1 MANELA
7 DNVKIKLISSITPT
21 EGDEERYEMWLHG
34 TLVERA
40 GTPYIKYE
48 EVQEDQKVET
58 TIKCTSEKALIL
70 RSGAVKMR
78 LPLNSV
84 AVQDGHYENMY
95 GQIPL
100 QTKTTTLLFEQEE
113 NRGRFLANYDLL
125 INGESV
131 GHYKLELQYQEV

>member
-21 EGDEERYEMWLHG
+21 EGEEERYEMWLHG

-48 EVQEDQKVET
+48 EVQENQKIET

-70 RSGAVKMR
+70 RSGAIKMR

-100 QTKTTTLLFEQEE
+100 QTKTTNLLFEQEG
-113 NRGRFLANYDLL
+113 NKGRFLVNYDL
-125 INGESV
+125 IISGNSV

>member
-1 MANELA
+1 MANVLA

-21 EGDEERYEMWLHG
+21 EGEEERYEMWLHG

-48 EVQEDQKVET
+48 EVQENQKIET

-113 NRGRFLANYDLL
+113 NKGRFLANYDLL

>member
-21 EGDEERYEMWLHG
+21 EGEEERYEMWLHG

-48 EVQEDQKVET
+48 EVQENQKIET

-78 LPLNSV
+78 LPLNSL

-100 QTKTTTLLFEQEE
+100 QTKTTKLLFEQEE
-113 NRGRFLANYDLL
+113 SKGRFLANYDLL

>member
-1 MANELA
+1 MTNELA
-7 DNVKIKLISSITPT
+7 NNVKIKLISSITPT
-21 EGDEERYEMWLHG
+21 EGEEERYEMWLHG

-48 EVQEDQKVET
+48 EVQENQKIET

-70 RSGAVKMR
+70 RSGAIKMR

-100 QTKTTTLLFEQEE
+100 QTKTTNLLFEQEG
-113 NRGRFLANYDLL
+113 NKGRFLVNYDL
-125 INGESV
+125 IISGNSV

>member
-1 MANELA
+1 MTNELTN
-7 DNVKIKLISSITPT
+7 NVKIKLISSITPT
-21 EGDEERYEMWLHG
+21 EGEEERYEMWLHG

-48 EVQEDQKVET
+48 EVQEDQKIET
-58 TIKCTSEKALIL
+58 TIKCTSKKALIL

-84 AVQDGHYENMY
+84 AVQDGHYENIY

-100 QTKTTTLLFEQEE
+100 QTRTTNLLFEQEE
-113 NRGRFLANYDLL
+113 DKGRFLANYDLL
-125 INGESV
+125 INGASV

>member
-48 EVQEDQKVET
+48 EVQEDQKIET

>member
-1 MANELA
+1 MTNELA
-7 DNVKIKLISSITPT
+7 NNVKIKLMSSITPI
-21 EGDEERYEMWLHG
+21 EGEEEHYEMWLHG

-48 EVQEDQKVET
+48 EVQENQKIET

-100 QTKTTTLLFEQEE
+100 QTKTTTLLFEQEG
-113 NRGRFLANYDLL
+113 NKGRFLANYDLI

>member
-1 MANELA
+1 MTNELA
-7 DNVKIKLISSITPT
+7 NNVKIKLISSITPI
-21 EGDEERYEMWLHG
+21 EGEEERYEMWLHG

-48 EVQEDQKVET
+48 EVQEDQKIET

-70 RSGAVKMR
+70 RKGAVKMR

-100 QTKTTTLLFEQEE
+100 QTKTTELLFEREE
-113 NRGRFLANYDLL
+113 AKGRFLANYDLL
-125 INGESV
+125 INGASV

>member
-21 EGDEERYEMWLHG
+21 EGEEERYEMWLHG

-48 EVQEDQKVET
+48 EVQEDQKIET
-58 TIKCTSEKALIL
+58 TIKCTSGKALIL

-78 LPLNSV
+78 LPLNSL

-100 QTKTTTLLFEQEE
+100 QTKTTTLLFEQEG
-113 NRGRFLANYDLL
+113 NKGRFLANYDLL